1 MKRYIKPEITSVD
14 IRNEEICSNGLLVSS
29 VSLYKDED
37 IIVDQD
43 TEILTKDAVWDE
55 EW

>member
-14 IRNEEICSNGLLVSS
+14 IRNEEICSDGMIVSS
-29 VSLYKDED
+29 VSLHKDDD
-37 IIVDQD
+37 IIVNEE